1 MAKVFRTE
9 TLSLSDNIRLASSG
23 AGAFEIQ
30 SAGGSTLMS
39 KATIE
44 ADISSL
50 QAQRVIDE
58 SDTNTEIS
66 SLQAE
71 DVKNESDLSVDISS
85 LQAEDVKNE
94 SDLSVDVSSLQ
105 AEDVKNE
112 SDLSVDISSLNAAVA
127 SNDVVAISSTVT
139 NGSDNSG
146 SISFGRIFASTP
158 VVVALLRSTDASDPI
173 IACMV
178 SAVSTSA
185 ATVTFA
191 DSVPSANYSVE
202 LIASIG

>member
-1 MAKVFRTE
+1 
-9 TLSLSDNIRLASSG
+9 
-23 AGAFEIQ
+23 
-30 SAGGSTLMS
+30 MS
-39 KATIE
+39 KASIE

-71 DVKNESDLSVDISS
+71 DVKNESDLSVD
-85 LQAEDVKNE
+85 V
-94 SDLSVDVSSLQ
+94 
-105 AEDVKNE
+105 
-112 SDLSVDISSLNAAVA
+112 SSLNAAIA

-146 SISFGRIFASTP
+146 SIAFGRTFASTP
-158 VVVALLRSTDASDPI
+158 VVVALMRSTDANDPI
-173 IACMV
+173 ISCMV

-191 DSVPSANYSVE
+191 DTVPSANYTVE

>member
-58 SDTNTEIS
+58 SDTNTE
-66 SLQAE
+66 
-71 DVKNESDLSVDISS
+71 ISS

-191 DSVPSANYSVE
+191 DTVPSANYTVE

>member
-9 TLSLSDNIRLASSG
+9 TLSLSDNIRLASSE
-23 AGAFEIQ
+23 AGAFEIK

-44 ADISSL
+44 SDISSL

-58 SDTNTEIS
+58 SDTNTEVS
-66 SLQAE
+66 SLQAA

-85 LQAEDVKNE
+85 LQAQRVIDESDTNTEVSSLQAADVKNE
-94 SDLSVDVSSLQ
+94 SDLSVDVSSL
-105 AEDVKNE
+105 
-112 SDLSVDISSLNAAVA
+112 NAAIA
-127 SNDVVAISSTVT
+127 SNDVVAISSSVN

-146 SISFGRIFASTP
+146 SIAFGRTFASTP
-158 VVVALLRSTDASDPI
+158 VVVALMRSTDANDPI
-173 IACMV
+173 ISCMV

-191 DSVPSANYSVE
+191 DTVPSANYTVE